1 MMSAVSTILTIV
13 FWIFIILIG
22 WFIFVEVVVRIIR
35 RYIHFPI
42 PAFAARLI
50 DNPLRRLIQPPA
62 KVVDWVGIQNSMC
75 VLEIGPGPGTFT
87 IEAAKRVGE
96 KGKVFAIDIQP
107 TVITKLNS
115 RLRKE
120 KIANVM
126 TKVASA
132 YELPFQDKTF
142 DRAFM
147 IAVLGEVPDK
157 KRVLLQI
164 KRVLKDNGLLA
175 IGEFLPDP
183 DYPRR
188 KTVIH
193 WCEDAG
199 FKLVRGYGGILHY
212 VLTFKKPTAES

>member
-107 TVITKLNS
+107 TVITKLNR

-142 DRAFM
+142 DRAVM

-164 KRVLKDNGLLA
+164 KRVLKDNG
-175 IGEFLPDP
+175 
-183 DYPRR
+183 
-188 KTVIH
+188 
-193 WCEDAG
+193 
-199 FKLVRGYGGILHY
+199 
-212 VLTFKKPTAES
+212 